1 MSKSFSNHCRSPTEG
16 SNMKHIIFILSLL
29 LLLAPSQIFAGQ
41 VTDRIVKNKTLV
53 VGTPGDFPPFTAST
67 STGRLIGLDIDL
79 AKNLAGWLQVRIE
92 FKQIEFSELMP
103 ALEADK
109 IDMAMSGMTMT
120 PLRNLRGAFIG
131 PYALS
136 GQSILGKKAILEQAS
151 TPEDLKKLTC
161 CVAVL
166 KGTTGEKM
174 AENLLPDANIT
185 STSTL
190 DESLML
196 LLDGKV
202 DAIVADYPFCR
213 VAEFRYKD
221 RGFAMFEEPLTFE
234 PVGIAVSGK
243 DPLFINLV
251 ENYLSLMTGSD
262 SLKQLQNKWFKSND
276 WMKELPYLDF
286 FRKLEKVK

>member
-1 MSKSFSNHCRSPTEG
+1 MIR
-16 SNMKHIIFILSLL
+16 ILFIVSLVC
-29 LLLAPSQIFAGQ
+29 LLAPAQLIAGQ
-41 VTDRIVKNKTLV
+41 VTERITAIKTIV

-67 STGRLIGLDIDL
+67 SMGQLIGLDIDL
-79 AKNLAGWLQVRIE
+79 ARNLAGWLQVNIE
-92 FKQIEFSELMP
+92 FKQMEFSELIP

-120 PLRNLRGAFIG
+120 PLRNLRTAFIG

-136 GQSILGKKAILEQAS
+136 GQAILGKKTILEQVS
-151 TPEDLKKLTC
+151 TPEDLKRLTC

-166 KGTTGEKM
+166 KGTTGETM
-174 AENLLPDANIT
+174 AENLLPDANII

-221 RGFAMFEEPLTFE
+221 RGFTMFDKPLTFE

-251 ENYLSLMTGSD
+251 QNYLTVMTGSGA
-262 SLKQLQNKWFKSND
+262 LKQLQEKWFKSND
-276 WMKELPYLDF
+276 WMKELPDLDF
-286 FRKLEKVK
+286 FRELEKVK

>member
-1 MSKSFSNHCRSPTEG
+1 
-16 SNMKHIIFILSLL
+16 MKRILFFVSLVC
-29 LLLAPSQIFAGQ
+29 LLAPAQLIAGQ
-41 VTDRIVKNKTLV
+41 VTERITTSKTLV

-67 STGRLIGLDIDL
+67 SMGQLIGLDIDL
-79 AKNLAGWLQVRIE
+79 ARNLAGWLQVNIE
-92 FKQIEFSELMP
+92 FKQMEFSELIP

-120 PLRNLRGAFIG
+120 PLRNLRTAFIG

-136 GQSILGKKAILEQAS
+136 GQAILGKKTILEQVS
-151 TPEDLKKLTC
+151 TPDDLKRLTC

-166 KGTTGEKM
+166 KGTTGETM
-174 AENLLPDANIT
+174 AENLLPDANII

-196 LLDGKV
+196 LLDSKV
-202 DAIVADYPFCR
+202 DVIVADYPFCR

-221 RGFAMFEEPLTFE
+221 RGFTMFDKPLTFE

-243 DPLFINLV
+243 DPLFVNLV
-251 ENYLSLMTGSD
+251 QNYLTVVTGSGA
-262 SLKQLQNKWFKSND
+262 LKQLQEKWFKSND
-276 WMKELPYLDF
+276 WMKELPDLDF
-286 FRKLEKVK
+286 FRELEKGK

>member
-1 MSKSFSNHCRSPTEG
+1 LPLTTHFLEK
-16 SNMKHIIFILSLL
+16 NMKPVIFILSLI
-29 LLLAPSQIFAGQ
+29 LLLAPSQLFAGQ
-41 VTDRIVKNKTLV
+41 VTERIAENKTLV

-79 AKNLAGWLQVRIE
+79 AKNLASWLQVKIE
-92 FKQIEFSELMP
+92 FKQMEFSKLIS
-103 ALEADK
+103 ALEENK

-120 PLRNLRGAFIG
+120 PRRNLQAAFIG

-136 GQSILGKKAILEQAS
+136 GQSILGKKTILEQVS
-151 TPEDLKKLTC
+151 TPEDLRKVTC

-174 AENLLPDANIT
+174 ATEMLPDANII

-190 DESLML
+190 DESLIL
-196 LLDGKV
+196 LLNGKV

-221 RGFAMFEEPLTFE
+221 RGFAMFDEPLTFE
-234 PVGIAVSGK
+234 PVAIAVSAD
-243 DPLFINLV
+243 DPLFVNLV
-251 ENYLSLMTGSD
+251 QNYLAIMTGSGA
-262 SLKQLQNKWFKSND
+262 LKKLQEKWFKSIA
-276 WMKELPYLDF
+276 WMKDLPDLDF
-286 FRKLEKVK
+286 FRKLDKTK

>member
-1 MSKSFSNHCRSPTEG
+1 
-16 SNMKHIIFILSLL
+16 MKRIIFIISLVC
-29 LLLAPSQIFAGQ
+29 LLAPTQLIAGQ
-41 VTDRIVKNKTLV
+41 VTERITTNKTLV
-53 VGTPGDFPPFTAST
+53 VGTPGDFPPFTATT
-67 STGRLIGLDIDL
+67 STGQLIGFDIDL
-79 AKNLAGWLQVRIE
+79 ARNLAGWLQVKIE
-92 FKQIEFSELMP
+92 FKQMEFSELMP

-120 PLRNLRGAFIG
+120 PLRNLRASFIG

-136 GQSILGKKAILEQAS
+136 GQSILGKKTILEQVS
-151 TPEDLKKLTC
+151 TPEDLRKLTC

-166 KGTTGEKM
+166 KGTTGETM
-174 AENLLPDANIT
+174 AKNLLPDANII

-202 DAIVADYPFCR
+202 DAIVADYAFCR

-221 RGFAMFEEPLTFE
+221 RGFAMFDEPLTFE

-243 DPLFINLV
+243 DPLFINLI
-251 ENYLSLMTGSD
+251 ENYLSLMTGSGA
-262 SLKQLQNKWFKSND
+262 LKQLQKKWFKSND
-276 WMKELPYLDF
+276 WMKELPDLDF
-286 FRKLEKVK
+286 FRELEKVK

>member
-1 MSKSFSNHCRSPTEG
+1 
-16 SNMKHIIFILSLL
+16 MKPYILIFFLVSLL
-29 LLLAPSQIFAGQ
+29 LPGQLWGGQ
-41 VTDRIVKNKTLV
+41 VTERITKNNTLV

-79 AKNLAGWLQVRIE
+79 AKNLARWLQVKIE
-92 FKQIEFSELMP
+92 FKQMEFMELIP
-103 ALEADK
+103 ALGANK
-109 IDMAMSGMTMT
+109 IDIAMSGMTMT
-120 PLRNLRGAFIG
+120 PRRNLQAAFIG

-136 GQSILGKKAILEQAS
+136 GQSILGKKTILEQVDTA
-151 TPEDLKKLTC
+151 EDLRKLTC

-166 KGTTGEKM
+166 KGTTGETM
-174 AENLLPDANIT
+174 TQELLPDANII

-234 PVGIAVSGK
+234 PVGIAVSPS
-243 DPLFINLV
+243 DPLFINLI
-251 ENYLSLMTGSD
+251 ENYLTIMTGSGA
-262 SLKQLQNKWFKSND
+262 LKKLQEKWFTSND
-276 WMKELPYLDF
+276 WMKELPDLDF
-286 FRKLEKVK
+286 FRELDKTK

>member
-1 MSKSFSNHCRSPTEG
+1 
-16 SNMKHIIFILSLL
+16 MKRIIFIISLVCM
-29 LLLAPSQIFAGQ
+29 LAPAQLIAGQ
-41 VTDRIVKNKTLV
+41 VTERITASKTLV

-67 STGRLIGLDIDL
+67 STGQLIGLDIDL
-79 AKNLAGWLQVRIE
+79 ARNLAGWLQVRIE
-92 FKQIEFSELMP
+92 FKQMEFSELLP

-109 IDMAMSGMTMT
+109 IDLALSGMTIT
-120 PLRNLRGAFIG
+120 PLRNLRAAFIG

-136 GQSILGKKAILEQAS
+136 GQSILGKKTILEQVS
-151 TPEDLKKLTC
+151 TPEDLKRLTC

-166 KGTTGEKM
+166 KGTTGETM
-174 AENLLPDANIT
+174 AENLLPDANII

-221 RGFAMFEEPLTFE
+221 RGFAMFDKPLTFE
-234 PVGIAVSGK
+234 PVGIAVSAD
-243 DPLFINLV
+243 DPLFVNLV
-251 ENYLSLMTGSD
+251 QNYLTVMTGSGA
-262 SLKQLQNKWFKSND
+262 LKQLQEKWFKSND
-276 WMKELPYLDF
+276 WMKELPDLDF
-286 FRKLEKVK
+286 FRELEKGK

>member
-1 MSKSFSNHCRSPTEG
+1 MKRIILIFSLVC
-16 SNMKHIIFILSLL
+16 
-29 LLLAPSQIFAGQ
+29 LLAPSQLIAGQ
-41 VTDRIVKNKTLV
+41 VTERIITSKTLV
-53 VGTPGDFPPFTAST
+53 VGTPGDFPPFTATT
-67 STGRLIGLDIDL
+67 STGQLIGFDIDL
-79 AKNLAGWLQVRIE
+79 ARNLAGWLQVKIE
-92 FKQIEFSELMP
+92 FKQMEFSELMP

-109 IDMAMSGMTMT
+109 IDMAMSGITIT

-136 GQSILGKKAILEQAS
+136 GQSILGKKSILEQVS
-151 TPEDLKKLTC
+151 TPEDLRRLTC

-166 KGTTGEKM
+166 KGTTGETM
-174 AENLLPDANIT
+174 AKNLLPDANII

-221 RGFAMFEEPLTFE
+221 RGLAMFDKPLTFE
-234 PVGIAVSGK
+234 PVGIAVSAD
-243 DPLFINLV
+243 DPLFVNLV
-251 ENYLSLMTGSD
+251 QNYLTVMTGSGA
-262 SLKQLQNKWFKSND
+262 LKQLQEKWFKSND
-276 WMKELPYLDF
+276 WMKELPDLDF
-286 FRKLEKVK
+286 FRELEKGK

>member
-1 MSKSFSNHCRSPTEG
+1 
-16 SNMKHIIFILSLL
+16 MKRIIFILSLL
-29 LLLAPSQIFAGQ
+29 LLLAPSQIFGGQ
-41 VTDRIVKNKTLV
+41 VVDRIVKDKTLV

-67 STGRLIGLDIDL
+67 STGRLIGFDIDL
-79 AKNLAGWLQVRIE
+79 AKNLAGWLQVKIE
-92 FKQIEFSELMP
+92 FKQMEFSRLMA
-103 ALEADK
+103 ALETDK

-136 GQSILGKKAILEQAS
+136 GQSILGKKTILEQVS

-166 KGTTGEKM
+166 KGTTGEKI
-174 AENLLPDANIT
+174 AENLLPGANII

-221 RGFAMFEEPLTFE
+221 RGFGMFEEPLTFE

-243 DPLFINLV
+243 DPLFINLI
-251 ENYLSLMTGSD
+251 ENYLSLMTGSGT
-262 SLKQLQNKWFKSND
+262 LKQLQEKWFKNND
-276 WMKELPYLDF
+276 WMKELPDLDF
-286 FRKLEKVK
+286 FRELEKAK

>member
-1 MSKSFSNHCRSPTEG
+1 MKPYILIFSLIC
-16 SNMKHIIFILSLL
+16 LL
-29 LLLAPSQIFAGQ
+29 LPGQLWGGQ
-41 VTDRIVKNKTLV
+41 VTERILKNKTLV

-67 STGRLIGLDIDL
+67 STGQLIGLDIDL

-92 FKQIEFSELMP
+92 FKQMEFSKLIG
-103 ALEADK
+103 ALEDNT

-120 PLRNLRGAFIG
+120 PSRNLRASFVG

-136 GQSILGKKAILEQAS
+136 GQSILGKRSLLEQVS
-151 TPEDLKKLTC
+151 TPEDLRKLTC

-174 AENLLPDANIT
+174 ALELLPDANII

-190 DESLML
+190 DESLIL
-196 LLDGKV
+196 LLNGKV

-234 PVGIAVSGK
+234 PVAIALSAD
-243 DPLFINLV
+243 DPLFVNLV
-251 ENYLSLMTGSD
+251 GNYLSIMTGSGA
-262 SLKQLQNKWFKSND
+262 LKQLQEKWFTSKD
-276 WMKELPYLDF
+276 WMKDLPDLDF
-286 FRKLEKVK
+286 FRKLDKTK

>member
-1 MSKSFSNHCRSPTEG
+1 MNPVV
-16 SNMKHIIFILSLL
+16 FILSLIL
-29 LLLAPSQIFAGQ
+29 LLPPSQIFAGQ
-41 VTDRIVKNKTLV
+41 VTERISNSKTLV

-79 AKNLAGWLQVRIE
+79 AKNLANWLQVKIE
-92 FKQIEFSELMP
+92 FKQMEFSKLIP
-103 ALEADK
+103 ALKANK

-120 PLRNLRGAFIG
+120 PQRNLQTAFIG

-136 GQSILGKKAILEQAS
+136 GQSILGKKSILEQVS
-151 TPEDLKKLTC
+151 TPDDLRKLTC

-174 AENLLPDANIT
+174 AEELLPDANII

-190 DESLML
+190 DESLIL

-221 RGFAMFEEPLTFE
+221 RGFAMFDEPLTFE
-234 PVGIAVSGK
+234 PVGIALSAD
-243 DPLFINLV
+243 DPLFANLV
-251 ENYLSLMTGSD
+251 QNYLTIMTGSEG
-262 SLKQLQNKWFKSND
+262 LKKLQEKWFKSIA
-276 WMKELPYLDF
+276 WMKELPDLDF
-286 FRKLEKVK
+286 FRELEKEK

>member
-1 MSKSFSNHCRSPTEG
+1 MNPV
-16 SNMKHIIFILSLL
+16 IFILSLIL
-29 LLLAPSQIFAGQ
+29 LLTPSHILAGQ
-41 VTDRIVKNKTLV
+41 VTERIAKNKTLV

-79 AKNLAGWLQVRIE
+79 AKNLANWLQVKIE
-92 FKQIEFSELMP
+92 FKQMEFSQLIT
-103 ALEADK
+103 ALKANK
-109 IDMAMSGMTMT
+109 IDIAMSGMTMT
-120 PLRNLRGAFIG
+120 PRRNMQIVFIG

-136 GQSILGKKAILEQAS
+136 GQSILGKKTILEQVS
-151 TPEDLKKLTC
+151 TADDLRKLTC

-174 AENLLPDANIT
+174 AKELLPDANII

-190 DESLML
+190 DESLIL

-221 RGFAMFEEPLTFE
+221 RGFAMFDEPLTFE
-234 PVGIAVSGK
+234 PVGIALSPD
-243 DPLFINLV
+243 DPLFANLV
-251 ENYLSLMTGSD
+251 GNYLTIMTGSD
-262 SLKQLQNKWFKSND
+262 ALKKLQEKWFKNIT
-276 WMKELPYLDF
+276 WMKDLPDLDF
-286 FRKLEKVK
+286 FRELDKTK

>member
-1 MSKSFSNHCRSPTEG
+1 MKRIILIFSLICL
-16 SNMKHIIFILSLL
+16 I
-29 LLLAPSQIFAGQ
+29 APAQLIAGQ
-41 VTDRIVKNKTLV
+41 VTERITANKTLV

-67 STGRLIGLDIDL
+67 STGQLIGLDIDL
-79 AKNLAGWLQVRIE
+79 ARNLAGWLQVRIE
-92 FKQIEFSELMP
+92 FKQMEFSELMP

-120 PLRNLRGAFIG
+120 PLRNLRTAFIG

-136 GQSILGKKAILEQAS
+136 GQSILGKKTILEQVS
-151 TPEDLKKLTC
+151 TPEDLKRLTC

-166 KGTTGEKM
+166 KGTTGETM
-174 AENLLPDANIT
+174 AENLLPDANII

-196 LLDGKV
+196 LLDSKV

-221 RGFAMFEEPLTFE
+221 RGLSMFDKPLTFE

-243 DPLFINLV
+243 DPLFINLI
-251 ENYLSLMTGSD
+251 ENYLSLMTGSGA
-262 SLKQLQNKWFKSND
+262 LKQLQDKWFKSND
-276 WMKELPYLDF
+276 WMKELPDLDF
-286 FRKLEKVK
+286 FRELEKGK

>member
-1 MSKSFSNHCRSPTEG
+1 
-16 SNMKHIIFILSLL
+16 MKHIIFILSLL

-276 WMKELPYLDF
+276 WMKELPDLDF